1 MRLLVNAYDLE
12 GVPLAELK
20 SMGWRGA
27 RRDVRTPAE
36 AAYVLNEHQVAGMD
50 ALLLVN
56 APPAEAVRL
65 AVAIC
70 GIYPL
75 TRFQM
80 PFAIEVGNE
89 WDQSVDPDEAGA
101 AWEEVA
107 RRAPAGVTIV
117 TAGITSLS
125 SDSLAWLRKA
135 MPALPWLSTMVCG
148 FHAYTSAILN
158 EGNRRAELQQLRSI
172 IGDRRAWNTET
183 GWHMASKAKPF
194 PLCWSRAPGLSEE
207 QVLANLTADVRI
219 HAEYGVETY
228 TVYQLND
235 GPRDTPEDRYGI
247 RTMDGRWKKQAA
259 LPGAVEGSA

>member
-1 MRLLVNAYDLE
+1 MRCLINAYDVE

-20 SMGWRGA
+20 GIGWRGA
-27 RRDVRTPAE
+27 RRDVRTSAQ
-36 AAYVLNEHQVAGMD
+36 AAYVLNEHQLAGMD

-70 GIYPL
+70 LIYASPP
-75 TRFQM
+75 

-101 AWEEVA
+101 AWHAVA
-107 RRAPAGVTIV
+107 MHAPPAVTIV

-125 SDSLAWLRKA
+125 SDSLSWLRKA
-135 MPALPWLSTMVCG
+135 LFPLPWRPNVVCG
-148 FHAYTSAILN
+148 FHGYTSAILN
-158 EGNRRAELQQLRSI
+158 EGNRRSELQQLRSI
-172 IGDRRAWNTET
+172 IGDRVAWNTET
-183 GWHMASKAKPF
+183 GWHMASRTKAF
-194 PLCWSRAPGLSEE
+194 PLCWSKAPGLSED
-207 QVLANLTADVRI
+207 QVLANLKEDVRI

-235 GPRDTPEDRYGI
+235 GPRDTPADRYGI
-247 RTMDGRWKKQAA
+247 RATDGRWKRQASLPA
-259 LPGAVEGSA
+259 LCP

>member
-1 MRLLVNAYDLE
+1 MHHFVNAYDLE

-20 SMGWRGA
+20 GMGWRGA
-27 RRDVRTPAE
+27 RRDVRTPVE
-36 AAYVLNEHQVAGMD
+36 AAYVLNEHQLAGMD

-70 GIYPL
+70 GIYPSPP
-75 TRFQM
+75 

-89 WDQSVDPDEAGA
+89 WDQSVDPDEACY
-101 AWEEVA
+101 AWEQVA
-107 RRAPAGVTIV
+107 KMAPPAVTIV

-125 SDSLAWLRKA
+125 SDSLSWLRKA
-135 MPALPWLSTMVCG
+135 SLFWSPDLVCG
-148 FHAYTSAILN
+148 FHGYTGSTLN
-158 EGNRRAELQQLRSI
+158 EGNRRSELQQLRSI
-172 IGDRRAWNTET
+172 IGVREAWNTET
-183 GWHMASKAKPF
+183 GWHMASKTKPF
-194 PLCWSRAPGLSEE
+194 PLCWSKAPGLSEE

-235 GPRDTPEDRYGI
+235 GPRDAPEDRYGI
-247 RTMDGRWKKQAA
+247 RATDGRWKQQAV
-259 LPGAVEGSA
+259 LPAMLEA